1 VVVPGVLHR
10 TGDYRTSGIQRGHGF
25 LKERLH
31 PMRGFRSIS
40 SAAIFIRVT
49 LGCRKSGLTS
59 TGSSRQIR
67 RGRCS
72 LGLGTGSPMYDPL
85 CLPNRRL
92 GVDDVSLRRARSV
105 RRYGTLLV
113 DLERHRPIEL
123 LDNRTAEEFAE
134 GLRQPPGVEIIVRDR
149 AGRLR

>member
-1 VVVPGVLHR
+1 
-10 TGDYRTSGIQRGHGF
+10 
-25 LKERLH
+25 
-31 PMRGFRSIS
+31 
-40 SAAIFIRVT
+40 
-49 LGCRKSGLTS
+49 
-59 TGSSRQIR
+59 
-67 RGRCS
+67 
-72 LGLGTGSPMYDPL
+72 MYDPL